1 MNKLLEKFDA
11 TINESLA
18 QIEKDLYEKLVNLGE
33 PFDFGV
39 GDITVFAKGH
49 SYSSVHSVE
58 VIKKDVV
65 VNFAEKN
72 DIPINDVYIINLKNH
87 FSVPLKDL
95 DASSIYCIYE
105 YVMLS
110 E

>member
-1 MNKLLEKFDA
+1 MNELLEKLDT
-11 TINESLA
+11 TINKNLA
-18 QIEKDLYEKLVNLGE
+18 QIEKDLYEKLVDLDE

-49 SYSSVHSVE
+49 SYFSVHSIE

-72 DIPINDVYIINLKNH
+72 DIPINDVYVINLKNR
-87 FSVPLKDL
+87 FSVALKDL
-95 DASSIYCIYE
+95 DSSSIYCIYE
-105 YVMLS
+105 YVILS